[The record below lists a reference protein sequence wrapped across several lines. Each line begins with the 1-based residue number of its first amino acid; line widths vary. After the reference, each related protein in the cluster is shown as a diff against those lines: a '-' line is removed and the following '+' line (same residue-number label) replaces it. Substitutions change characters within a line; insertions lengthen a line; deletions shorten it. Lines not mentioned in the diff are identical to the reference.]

1 MEGGLWGLL
10 IVYFPSKGRS
20 VHPDSQQRWLQ
31 LWPTGQSV
39 LDS

>member
-10 IVYFPSKGRS
+10 LVCFPSKGRS
-20 VHPDSQQRWLQ
+20 VHPDSQQRLQ